1 MVKVD
6 FHVHTNSS
14 DGILS
19 PSEVV
24 KRAYKNN
31 VKYLSI
37 TDHDTVSGLSEAIDE
52 SLKYN
57 ITLIPGIELSTQ
69 HNNESVHILGFF
81 KDNNFKNDDLI
92 KELAKITNHRVVR
105 AKKMI
110 SKLKEEFNIE
120 INFEKI
126 SKETNDTIARPH
138 IAREIVNSG
147 YPYTHNEIFDNFI
160 GKGCKAYVPTLKLS
174 TIDGLKLL
182 KDYNATVF
190 LAHPKLI
197 KNTKIEEFLSM
208 DFDGIEAIY
217 FQNTLE
223 ENQKFIK
230 IAKDN
235 NLLVSCGSDFH
246 GDLKNDDRHGDIGS
260 IELPFEYLSK
270 LLNTL
275 DIEFTY
281 S

>member
-19 PSEVV
+19 PSEVI

-37 TDHDTVSGLSEAIDE
+37 TDHDTLSGLSEAIDE

-92 KELAKITNHRVVR
+92 KELAKITNHRIVR

-126 SKETNDTIARPH
+126 SKKTNDTIARPH
-138 IAREIVNSG
+138 IAREIVNCG

-197 KNTKIEEFLSM
+197 KSTKIEEFLSM
-208 DFDGIEAIY
+208 DFDGIEALY
-217 FQNTLE
+217 FQNTPE

-246 GDLKNDDRHGDIGS
+246 GDLKNDNRHGDIGS

>member
-1 MVKVD
+1 MIKAD
-6 FHVHTNSS
+6 FHVHTSSS

-19 PSEVV
+19 PTDVIQ
-24 KRAYKNN
+24 RAYKNN

-37 TDHDTVSGLSEAIDE
+37 TDHDTLNGLNEAIEE
-52 SLKYN
+52 SIKYN

-69 HNNESVHILGFF
+69 HNDESVHILGYFR
-81 KDNNFKNDDLI
+81 DNNFRNESLI
-92 KELAKITNHRVVR
+92 NELAKITDHRVLR
-105 AKKMI
+105 AKSMVN
-110 SKLKEEFNIE
+110 KLKEEFNIE

-126 SKETNDTIARPH
+126 FNEANDTIARPH

-174 TIDGLKLL
+174 TTDGLKLL
-182 KDYNATVF
+182 KEYNAIVF

-197 KNTKIEEFLSM
+197 HNTSIDEFLSM
-208 DFDGIEAIY
+208 NLDGIEAIY
-217 FQNTLE
+217 YQNTDE
-223 ENQKFIK
+223 ENHKFLK
-230 IAKDN
+230 IANDN
-235 NLLVSCGSDFH
+235 NLLVSSGSDFH

-260 IELPFEYLSK
+260 VELPSEFLSK

-275 DIEFTY
+275 NIKISY
-281 S
+281 